1 MDIRRFLKRKECNNE
16 EENPENEQKKKTKIP
31 ANEECNEA
39 EAPSASSEKVSFC
52 ELLYSNLFIITFDNF
67 GYFLTIKY
75 VSNDLSI
82 CHY

>member
-39 EAPSASSEKVSFC
+39 PSASSEKASFG

-67 GYFLTIKY
+67 GYFLTMKY
-75 VSNDLSI
+75 MSNDLSI
-82 CHY
+82 CHF